1 MSIKLKSSSSYECT
15 KDNTQWW
22 LLKGYIEV
30 SLPDSLE
37 DILYVEYQL
46 PASFD
51 NPIRQSKDM
60 DTGFSISEKSW
71 GSFELKAL
79 VFFKD
84 ASKKPLAFKDRLNF
98 VFRPEDI
105 SGKTFYLIAKRSGK
119 NLDIEN
125 FSEDDGARVV
135 QWEMLPVPP
144 LGRGDYYDNYKF
156 KLMDAGDGYWFLVA
170 KKSGKFL
177 GVKDVDSKED
187 GKELVQWGISPDDLL
202 NRPNEFNNHKFKL
215 MDAGDGYWFLVAKH
229 SGKFLGVNHVDS
241 IKDGEEI
248 VQWGISPGPSD
259 RPNDYDNHKFKLEP
273 VEE

>member
-51 NPIRQSKDM
+51 NPIRRSRDV

-71 GSFELKAL
+71 GSFELKAS

-84 ASKKPLAFKDRLNF
+84 TLKEPLPLKDRLDF
-98 VFRPEDI
+98 VFGTEDI
-105 SGKTFYLIAKRSGK
+105 SGKTFFLMAEHSGK
-119 NLDIEN
+119 
-125 FSEDDGARVV
+125 
-135 QWEMLPVPP
+135 
-144 LGRGDYYDNYKF
+144 Y
-156 KLMDAGDGYWFLVA
+156 
-170 KKSGKFL
+170 L
-177 GVKDVDSKED
+177 GVKNLSKD
-187 GKELVQWGISPDDLL
+187 NGAILVQWGISPDPL
-202 NRPNEFNNHKFKL
+202 NRPNEYDNHKFKF

-229 SGKFLGVNHVDS
+229 SGKSLCIENFSN
-241 IKDGEEI
+241 IDGARV
-248 VQWGISPGPSD
+248 VQWGISPDPLN
-259 RPNDYDNHKFKLEP
+259 RPNEYDNHKFKLKDAGDGYWFLVAKHTGKFLGVDHVNCKEDDTEVVQWELFPDDRLFQPDYYNNHKFKLEP
-273 VEE
+273 VEG